1 MRLSKKGEYALRAM
15 IALAKNPQ
23 QAMTIT
29 QIATD
34 QKLPKKFLEQIL
46 LSLKATGTARSKA
59 GPHGGYELAEPAR
72 LITVGRILSAVEEP
86 ISQEGN
92 DDDSM
97 ASAPT
102 GIHALFED
110 IRCYARQ
117 KLDGVSLQEL
127 ADQNVSNEDVES
139 FMWYI

>member
-1 MRLSKKGEYALRAM
+1 M

-29 QIATD
+29 QIATAQD
-34 QKLPKKFLEQIL
+34 LPKKFLEQIL
-46 LSLKATGTARSKA
+46 LAMKATGTVRSKA
-59 GPHGGYELAEPAR
+59 GPRGGYELAEPASS
-72 LITVGRILSAVEEP
+72 ITVGRILSAVEEP
-86 ISQEGN
+86 ISHEGRDKAN
-92 DDDSM
+92 LD
-97 ASAPT
+97 SAPS

-110 IRCYARQ
+110 IRCYVRT

-127 ADQNVSNEDVES
+127 ADQNVTSEDVES